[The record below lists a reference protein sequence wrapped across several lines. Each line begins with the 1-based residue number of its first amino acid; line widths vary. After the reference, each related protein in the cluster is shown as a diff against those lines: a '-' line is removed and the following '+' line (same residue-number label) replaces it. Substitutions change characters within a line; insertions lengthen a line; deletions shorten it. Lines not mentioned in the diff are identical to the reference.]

1 MWNFLGVIIT
11 TLGVVATAIIQ
22 TYQANRKDKIES
34 LLNGIKIDL
43 KNEKLARCK
52 VDLIN
57 VMSRVDKGYILNES
71 ERSVLYEEK
80 HDYNLLGGDSYVD
93 DFWDKLRKEGK
104 LWLK

>member
-1 MWNFLGVIIT
+1 MWNFLGIIIT
-11 TLGVVATAIIQ
+11 TLGVVLTTIIQ
-22 TYQANRKDKIES
+22 SHQATKKDKIET

-80 HDYNLLGGDSYVD
+80 QDYNLLGGDSYVD

-104 LWLK
+104 I